1 MADSRPAPLQ
11 LRDLEVDDQ
20 PEVALVMAR
29 GAIEARLEWL
39 TSYLAP
45 NEHRPRSS
53 ESALDVL
60 KSQSGFDTK
69 TVRAIRDVL
78 GATDPVAHGRSVSPS
93 VAAVV
98 AESAV
103 RVSAA
108 LDNLILSLQKQLD
121 HVRPRIRL
129 AYAFLALPSTTR
141 RSIAVRLDLLQDG
154 DDALSRKD
162 FARAVFERARTANRL
177 QELWSETAREN
188 KDIPERPP
196 AELEQRPD
204 A

>member
-1 MADSRPAPLQ
+1 MADPRPAPLQ

-20 PEVALVMAR
+20 PEVALVIAR

-39 TSYLAP
+39 VSYLAP
-45 NEHRPRSS
+45 NEHRLGS

-103 RVSAA
+103 RVSVA
-108 LDNLILSLQKQLD
+108 LDDLIQSLQKQLD
-121 HVRPRIRL
+121 HVRPRTRL

-141 RSIAVRLDLLQDG
+141 RSIAVRLDLFQDG

-162 FARAVFERARTANRL
+162 FARAVFERARVASRL
-177 QELWSETAREN
+177 EELWSETAREN

-196 AELEQRPD
+196 AELEL
-204 A
+204 